1 MNINGDQRLPRR
13 QDEKESRGLLSESTK
28 SSTSVSSSNN
38 NDSKLSKRKRKGSS
52 CSDKGESDP
61 LTKVSSMLL
70 KSKSKYQNHYAPVIP
85 LTPEEEAEW
94 RREARRKRN
103 RDSAAASRQK
113 VRSKIQ
119 CLEQEVQEWKS
130 KYDALFQK
138 MTAMEHMFKSTMSSF
153 SDPKKRARI
162 AHHSQVLD
170 TPRQQQQQQQQAVEE
185 APVVSPS
192 QSPKLQPR
200 PIHFIPETL
209 SQGYENAVP
218 LSSYHRDDV
227 VSSRHINEVQSR
239 QA

>member
-1 MNINGDQRLPRR
+1 MNINGDQRMSR
-13 QDEKESRGLLSESTK
+13 QDENESVSESAKISPK
-28 SSTSVSSSNN
+28 S
-38 NDSKLSKRKRKGSS
+38 SKRKRKGS
-52 CSDKGESDP
+52 CSDKEENDDP

-119 CLEQEVQEWKS
+119 DLEQEVQEWKS

-153 SDPKKRARI
+153 ADPKKRQRI
-162 AHHSQVLD
+162 AHHSQVFD
-170 TPRQQQQQQQQAVEE
+170 TPRQQQQQVEEE

-209 SQGYENAVP
+209 SQGHINPAPVRNC
-218 LSSYHRDDV
+218 HRDDV
-227 VSSRHINEVQSR
+227 VSNRHINEVQSR

>member
-1 MNINGDQRLPRR
+1 MMNINGDQRLSR
-13 QDEKESRGLLSESTK
+13 QDEKEFHGVSEIVK
-28 SSTSVSSSNN
+28 SSTSVSSNN
-38 NDSKLSKRKRKGSS
+38 NSKLSKRKRKGS
-52 CSDKGESDP
+52 CRDNGESDDAPP

-70 KSKSKYQNHYAPVIP
+70 KSKSKYQNHYAPVIK
-85 LTPEEEAEW
+85 LTLEEEAEW

-113 VRSKIQ
+113 TRSKIQ
-119 CLEQEVQEWKS
+119 DLEQEVQEWKS

-153 SDPKKRARI
+153 VDPKKRSRI

-170 TPRQQQQQQQQAVEE
+170 TPRQQQQQQQAVEE
-185 APVVSPS
+185 APVVSPG
-192 QSPKLQPR
+192 QSPRLQPR

-209 SQGYENAVP
+209 SQGYENPVP
-218 LSSYHRDDV
+218 LSSYHSDDV
-227 VSSRHINEVQSR
+227 VSNRHINEVQSR

>member
-138 MTAMEHMFKSTMSSF
+138 MTAMEHMFQSTMSSF
-153 SDPKKRARI
+153 ADPNKKRARI
-162 AHHSQVLD
+162 THPSQVLD
-170 TPRQQQQQQQQAVEE
+170 TPRQQQQEVVEE

-209 SQGYENAVP
+209 SQGNSVP